1 MKLYQRRCTQPLKWL
16 LALVVFLLAMTV
28 TFTDVYGIEGTGSPN
43 GGTRDGSTGK
53 PGGTGDQL
61 NTGDDNPPPTAVPEP
76 GTFILLAGG
85 LGALY
90 AVRHLRKRK

>member
-28 TFTDVYGIEGTGSPN
+28 TFTDVYGIDKNTPPNTGN
-43 GGTRDGSTGK
+43 GNK
-53 PGGTGDQL
+53 PGEKSGGSNDGLTTG
-61 NTGDDNPPPTAVPEP
+61 NDNPAPTAVPEP

-90 AVRHLRKRK
+90 AVRRLRKQK